1 VVGAFIGYQWW
12 MSSAKTGFTRPWFA
26 GYVDVTATPTFDFGS
41 PTTKAGRNVLLSFI
55 VSAPHGPCTPTWGS
69 AFTLNQA
76 SASLDLDRKIARLE
90 QRGGGIAVSFGG
102 RMHDE
107 LATTCTDVDKLAA
120 AYANVIDRY
129 DISTID
135 LDVEGTKLSD
145 RAAGQRRADAIRK
158 LQLDRK
164 ASGKSLA
171 IWLTLPVS
179 PNGLTENGR
188 AAVDEMLRTGVDL
201 AGINA
206 MTMDYGSSRAD
217 GQSMLEA
224 TTVALTATQRE
235 LKILYSRAST
245 ELSSATVWS
254 KLGATPMI
262 GQNDVPDEVFGL
274 DAAEGLNE
282 FVRSHGIG
290 RVSMW
295 SLNRD
300 ITCGPNYSDVKHV
313 SAACSG
319 VSQGDREFADLLAA
333 GMAGRLSLAADV
345 VTPRRLSTARED

>member
-1 VVGAFIGYQWW
+1 
-12 MSSAKTGFTRPWFA
+12 
-26 GYVDVTATPTFDFGS
+26 
-41 PTTKAGRNVLLSFI
+41 
-55 VSAPHGPCTPTWGS
+55 
-69 AFTLNQA
+69 
-76 SASLDLDRKIARLE
+76 
-90 QRGGGIAVSFGG
+90 
-102 RMHDE
+102 
-107 LATTCTDVDKLAA
+107 
-120 AYANVIDRY
+120 
-129 DISTID
+129 
-135 LDVEGTKLSD
+135 
-145 RAAGQRRADAIRK
+145 
-158 LQLDRK
+158 
-164 ASGKSLA
+164 
-171 IWLTLPVS
+171 LTLPVS

-188 AAVDEMLRTGVDL
+188 AAVDEMLRTGVGL

-206 MTMDYGSSRAD
+206 MTMDYGSGRAD